1 MKKIEGINVMINKIK
16 FSILYFIS
24 IFVFCTIIPA
34 LCYPLD
40 FIDHGGNHIN
50 IDKTPSSVVSLV
62 PSVTDIIFKL
72 GAADNLK
79 AVTIYDTSPPEVSKK
94 EVVGGFFSPSVDKI
108 EKINPDVIFYSKL
121 QKNVVERFKNKKCI
135 LINLE
140 HDSVSDSFDVI
151 YTLGKIFNKEEKA
164 KKIVEQIKE
173 EFELISKKTSRIPE
187 ANKQRVIR
195 LMGRDKIMTPGD
207 DSFQNELI
215 RFAGGIAPVFNK
227 KGKIVDV
234 TKEEWMK
241 FNPQVIYGCG
251 GDTKKVNKIF
261 SEPGWKDVDAVKN
274 GRIYNFPCE
283 LTCRASVNSGY
294 FVSWLSARIYGDE
307 FSDASNFVLEEKVFK
322 SKKIDVD
329 LDYIKDVHIDY
340 SKIYD
345 FDNKTLVVEFKK
357 PLSIVSTLEGQ
368 RDGIK
373 TVGNHYSPPPCWG
386 IGHNE
391 GFESQRDHVYKVIG
405 KSLEDSSFLFTG
417 ADMDNLAVKRKEF
430 KDMVVYALVTAGVK
444 SNAMR
449 MSADEGMFYEPGTI
463 NIIILTNMKLT
474 PRAMTRAII
483 SVTEAKS
490 AVMQDLDVRSTYT
503 PMINMATGTG
513 TDNILVVGG
522 SGKELKNAGGHTK
535 LGELIAKAVYA
546 GVSETIYKQNGM
558 ISERNI
564 FSRLRDRNLSVFEIL
579 SAYGCECS
587 SGESGMVGEFEG
599 LLLQPRYA
607 SFLKAS
613 FALSDDYE
621 KGLINDLSSYE
632 LWCKQV
638 EEEIAGRKI
647 SEDKDYLAGIDLPVV
662 IDMALNSLLSG
673 IHERKSGSSE

>member
-1 MKKIEGINVMINKIK
+1 MINKIK
-16 FSILYFIS
+16 FRVLFFIT
-24 IFVFCTIIPA
+24 IFICCNTITA
-34 LCYPLD
+34 LCYPID
-40 FIDHGGNHIN
+40 FVDHAGKSIT
-50 IDKTPSSVVSLV
+50 IKKTPSSVVSLV
-62 PSVTDIIFKL
+62 PSVSEIIFKL

-94 EVVGGFFSPSVDKI
+94 EIVGGFFSPSIDKI

-121 QKNVVERFKNKKCI
+121 QKNVVEKFKNKKCL

-151 YTLGKIFNKEEKA
+151 FTLGKIFNKEDEA
-164 KKIVEQIKE
+164 KKIVDQIKK
-173 EFELISKKTSRIPE
+173 EFRIISEKTSKIPE
-187 ANKQRVIR
+187 AKKQRVIR
-195 LMGRDKIMTPGD
+195 LMGRETIMTPGD
-207 DSFQNELI
+207 DSFQNDLI
-215 RFAGGIAPVFNK
+215 RLSGGIAPVFNK
-227 KGKIVDV
+227 KGKIVDI
-234 TKEEWMK
+234 TKEEWVK
-241 FNPQVIYGCG
+241 YNPQVIYGCG
-251 GDTKKVNKIF
+251 GNTKKSDKLFN
-261 SEPGWKDVDAVKN
+261 EPGWKDVDAVKN

-294 FVSWLSARIYGDE
+294 FVSWLAARVYGDE
-307 FSDASNFVLEEKVFK
+307 LSDASNFVLEEKVFK

-329 LDYIKDVHIDY
+329 LDYIKDAHVDY

-345 FDNKTLVVEFKK
+345 FGNKTLVVEFKK
-357 PLSIVSTLEGQ
+357 PLSIISTLEGQ
-368 RDGIK
+368 RNGIK

-405 KSLEDSSFLFTG
+405 KSLKDSSFLFTG
-417 ADMDNLAVKRKEF
+417 ADMDNLSIKRKEF

-449 MSADEGMFYEPGTI
+449 MSTDEGMFYEPGTI

-483 SVTEAKS
+483 SATEAKS

-503 PMINMATGTG
+503 PIANQATGTG
-513 TDNILVVGG
+513 TDNILVVEGA
-522 SGKELKNAGGHTK
+522 GKELKNAGGHSK
-535 LGELIAKAVYA
+535 LGELIAKAVYD
-546 GVSETIYKQNGM
+546 GVSEAIYKQNGM
-558 ISERNI
+558 VAERNI
-564 FSRLRDRNLSVFEIL
+564 FSRMRDRNLSVFEIL

-587 SGESGMVGEFEG
+587 SGESGMVGEFEN

-607 SFLKAS
+607 SFIKAS

-638 EEEIAGRKI
+638 EEEIAGHKI
-647 SEDKDYLAGIDLPVV
+647 TEDKDYLAGIDLPVV
-662 IDMALNSLLSG
+662 IDMALNSLISG

>member
-1 MKKIEGINVMINKIK
+1 MINKIK
-16 FSILYFIS
+16 FSILFFIS
-24 IFVFCTIIPA
+24 IFLFCISIPA
-34 LCYPLD
+34 LCYSLE
-40 FIDHGGNHIN
+40 FIDHAGNKIN

-62 PSVTDIIFKL
+62 PSVSEIIFKL
-72 GAADNLK
+72 GAADSLK
-79 AVTIYDTSPPEVSKK
+79 AVTIYDTSPPSVSQK
-94 EVVGGFFSPSVDKI
+94 EVVGGFFSPSIEKI

-121 QKNVVERFKNKKCI
+121 QKKVIERFKDTKCL

-151 YTLGKIFNKEEKA
+151 FTLGKIFNKEDEV

-173 EFELISKKTSRIPE
+173 EFELISEKTSRIPE
-187 ANKQRVIR
+187 AKKQRVIR
-195 LMGRDKIMTPGD
+195 LMGRDTIMAPGD

-215 RFAGGIAPVFNK
+215 RLSGGIAPVFNK

-234 TKEEWMK
+234 TKEEWVK

-251 GDTKKVNKIF
+251 GDTKKSDKLFN
-261 SEPGWKDVDAVKN
+261 EPGWKDVDAVKN

-294 FVSWLSARIYGDE
+294 FVSWLAARIYGDE
-307 FSDASNFVLEEKVFK
+307 FSDASNFVLEEKVIK
-322 SKKIDVD
+322 TKKIDVD
-329 LDYIKDVHIDY
+329 LDYIKDAHIDY

-368 RDGIK
+368 RNDIK
-373 TVGNHYSPPPCWG
+373 IVGNHYSPPPCWG
-386 IGHNE
+386 IGHKE
-391 GFESQRDHVYKVIG
+391 GFESQRDHIYKVIG
-405 KSLEDSSFLFTG
+405 KSIKDSSFLFTG
-417 ADMDNLAVKRKEF
+417 ADMDNLSIKRKEF

-449 MSADEGMFYEPGTI
+449 MSSDEGMFYEPGTI
-463 NIIILTNMKLT
+463 NIIILTNMKLA

-483 SVTEAKS
+483 SATEAKS

-503 PMINMATGTG
+503 PIANQATGTG
-513 TDNILVVGG
+513 TDNILVAGG
-522 SGKELKNAGGHTK
+522 TGKELKNAGGHSK
-535 LGELIAKAVYA
+535 LGELIAKAVYD
-546 GVSETIYKQNGM
+546 GVSEAIYKQNG
-558 ISERNI
+558 IVAERNI
-564 FSRLRDRNLSVFEIL
+564 SSRMGDRNLSVFDIL

-587 SGESGMVGEFEG
+587 SKESGMVGEFED

-607 SFLKAS
+607 SFIKAS

-638 EEEIAGRKI
+638 EEEIAGHEI
-647 SEDKDYLAGIDLPVV
+647 TENKDYLSGIDLPVV
-662 IDMALNSLLSG
+662 IDMALNSLLNG
-673 IHERKSGSSE
+673 IHDRKSGSSE

>member
-1 MKKIEGINVMINKIK
+1 MNYKINFKKA
-16 FSILYFIS
+16 L
-24 IFVFCTIIPA
+24 FVIAVFALCNFKLA
-34 LCYPLD
+34 LCYPLE
-40 FIDHGGNHIN
+40 FIDHSGNKIN
-50 IDKTPSSVVSLV
+50 IDKIPSSVVSLV
-62 PSVTDIIFKL
+62 PSVSDIIFKL
-72 GAADNLK
+72 GAGESLK

-94 EVVGGFFSPSVDKI
+94 EIVGGFFSPSVDKI

-121 QKNVVERFKNKKCI
+121 QKNVVERLKNKKCI

-151 YTLGKIFNKEEKA
+151 FTLGKIFNKEDEA
-164 KKIVEQIKE
+164 KKIAEQIKE
-173 EFELISKKTSRIPE
+173 EFLLISEKTSRIPE
-187 ANKQRVIR
+187 SKKQRVIR
-195 LMGRDKIMTPGD
+195 LMGRGTIMTPGD
-207 DSFQNELI
+207 DSFQNEFI
-215 RFAGGIAPVFNK
+215 RFAGGIAPVLNK
-227 KGKIVDV
+227 KGKIVTV
-234 TKEEWMK
+234 TKEEWIK

-251 GDTKKVNKIF
+251 GDTIKAEKMFK
-261 SEPGWKDVDAVKN
+261 EPGWKDVDAVKN

-307 FSDASNFVLEEKVFK
+307 FSDASKFVLEEKVFK

-329 LDYIKDVHIDY
+329 LDYIKDIHIDY

-345 FDNKTLVVEFKK
+345 FDNKTLIVEFKK

-368 RDGIK
+368 RYGIK
-373 TVGNHYSPPPCWG
+373 TVGNHYSPPSCWG

-391 GFESQRDHVYKVIG
+391 GFEAQRDHVYKVIG
-405 KSLEDSSFLFTG
+405 KSLKDSSFLFTG
-417 ADMDNLAVKRKEF
+417 ADMDNLSVKRKEF
-430 KDMVVYALVTAGVK
+430 KDIVVYALVTAGVK

-449 MSADEGMFYEPGTI
+449 MSVDEGMFYEPGTI

-483 SVTEAKS
+483 SATEAKS
-490 AVMQDLDVRSTYT
+490 AVMQDLDARSTYT
-503 PMINMATGTG
+503 PIVNQATGTG
-513 TDNILVVGG
+513 TDNILVVEGA
-522 SGKELKNAGGHTK
+522 GKELKNAGGHSK
-535 LGELIAKAVYA
+535 LGELIAKAVYE
-546 GVSETIYKQNGM
+546 GVSEAIYKQNG
-558 ISERNI
+558 IVAERNI
-564 FSRLRDRNLSVFEIL
+564 FSRLRDRNLSVYEIL

-587 SGESGMVGEFEG
+587 SGESGMVGEFED

-607 SFLKAS
+607 SFIKAS

-638 EEEIAGRKI
+638 EDEIAGHEI
-647 SEDKDYLAGIDLPVV
+647 SEEKDYLAGIDLPVV
-662 IDMALNSLLSG
+662 VDMAVNSLLNG
-673 IHERKSGSSE
+673 IHARKSSSPE